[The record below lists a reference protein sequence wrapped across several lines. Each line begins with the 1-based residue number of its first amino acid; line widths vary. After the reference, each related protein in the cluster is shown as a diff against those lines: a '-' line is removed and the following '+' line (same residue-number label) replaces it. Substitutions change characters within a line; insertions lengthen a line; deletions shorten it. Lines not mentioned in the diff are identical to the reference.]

1 MKSSMFTRVSYRLI
15 LRIHPRPF
23 RERFAEEMLWIF
35 DEESRRAAAPRLL
48 WDGVLSL
55 LRQHAE
61 SDDNPE
67 PTATG
72 FGMLITNPG
81 ISPVRFVQAG
91 LTASILLL
99 GFIFA
104 LRKSDKPLTPVR
116 LPGAAHCLPL
126 RLQAPS
132 RIDHRP
138 IE

>member
-1 MKSSMFTRVSYRLI
+1 MKSSTFSRVSYRLI

-23 RERFAEEMLWIF
+23 RERFADEMLWIF
-35 DEESRRAAAPRLL
+35 DEESRRGAASRLL

-55 LRQHAE
+55 LRQHAK

-81 ISPVRFVQAG
+81 ISPLRFVQAG
-91 LTASILLL
+91 LTASILLR

-104 LRKSDKPLTPVR
+104 YGSQTSLSFRSDFQEL
-116 LPGAAHCLPL
+116 HI
-126 RLQAPS
+126 APHS
-132 RIDHRP
+132 GFRHLCALNP
-138 IE
+138 SP

>member
-1 MKSSMFTRVSYRLI
+1 MFSRVSYRLI

-23 RERFAEEMLWIF
+23 RERFADEMLWIF
-35 DEESRRAAAPRLL
+35 DEESRRGAAPRML

-55 LRQHAE
+55 LRQHSK

-81 ISPVRFVQAG
+81 ISPLRFVQAG

-99 GFIFA
+99 GLIFG
-104 LRKSDKPLTPVR
+104 LRKSDKPLVQVR
-116 LPGAAHCLPL
+116 LPGAAHRVPL
-126 RLQAPS
+126 RLQAPT

-138 IE
+138 IW

>member
-1 MKSSMFTRVSYRLI
+1 MKNSALSRLIYRFI

-23 RERFAEEMLWIF
+23 RKRFADEMLWIF
-35 DEESRRAAAPRLL
+35 DEESQRAAPRLL
-48 WDGVLSL
+48 WDCVLSL
-55 LRQHAE
+55 LRQHAK

-81 ISPVRFVQAG
+81 ISPLRFVQAG

-104 LRKSDKPLTPVR
+104 LRKSDKALGPVQ
-116 LPGAAHCLPL
+116 LPKATHRVPL
-126 RLQAPS
+126 RLQAPT

-138 IE
+138 IW